1 MLLREDK
8 NGLLAQLDAA
18 ATALDGAFAVRARSF
33 VDVGE
38 SLVQA
43 VSVFHQ
49 LTGIFDALPTAL
61 ANDELRS
68 GSDTLEQVARECTAI
83 HDIVPDQV
91 RAMEALAAA
100 NVTIGKR
107 LDLLNN
113 NIQTIANIA
122 INARIEASA
131 LKNNSQEMLTFTY
144 EVAKLAS
151 TAEVTI
157 NQYSLEQRKAHEALH
172 AARAVLMSFASKHR
186 AQLGSIAK
194 ELHKSLG
201 SVDTR
206 RSEALS
212 QSTHIGQRSRQIT
225 QSIGKIITAL
235 QIADITSQR
244 LAHVH
249 EAVEQVA
256 RGLEAVDGNEGD
268 WWTDLDHDERTAV
281 AAEVASLQISQMH
294 NALADLETESRSI
307 EREITQLRHDAAEM
321 TEQGSALY
329 GSDGAS
335 ANSFLGEL
343 AGRINIA
350 GHLLSDCQSA
360 CKQVD
365 ALNDSVGARFGA
377 LHAQAASLE
386 GIVGVVGGVRLI
398 GLNAHLK
405 SDGLGPEGRTLS
417 AISRELRN
425 SAEYISSHARDLIKA
440 IDETIILFEELKK
453 HNNALG
459 VDRLAT
465 LDASMATAL
474 AAFEESGA
482 TLASALGTLRSQG
495 DIVKNALQAAQ
506 ACLTRGDELEHR
518 LEKSNRILHAL
529 ANGPGSHLQT
539 ARTNERTKVHFAQ
552 RYTMAAE
559 RNVHG
564 AGSSGH
570 ASTSALA
577 DENAVADLEDI
588 FF

>member
-33 VDVGE
+33 VDVGDK
-38 SLVQA
+38 LVEA
-43 VSVFHQ
+43 VSVFHE
-49 LTGIFDALPTAL
+49 LTGVFDALPTAL
-61 ANDELRS
+61 ANDELRM

-107 LDLLNN
+107 LDLLRN

-131 LKNNSQEMLTFTY
+131 LKSNSQEMLTFTY

-172 AARAVLMSFASKHR
+172 AARTVLTSFASKHR

-256 RGLEAVDGNEGD
+256 RGLEATDGDEGD

-365 ALNDSVGARFGA
+365 ALNESVGARFGA

-417 AISRELRN
+417 VISRELRN
-425 SAEYISSHARDLIKA
+425 SAEFISSHARDLIKA
-440 IDETIILFEELKK
+440 IDETIALFEELKK
-453 HNNALG
+453 H
-459 VDRLAT
+459 
-465 LDASMATAL
+465 
-474 AAFEESGA
+474 
-482 TLASALGTLRSQG
+482 
-495 DIVKNALQAAQ
+495 
-506 ACLTRGDELEHR
+506 
-518 LEKSNRILHAL
+518 
-529 ANGPGSHLQT
+529 
-539 ARTNERTKVHFAQ
+539 
-552 RYTMAAE
+552 
-559 RNVHG
+559 
-564 AGSSGH
+564 
-570 ASTSALA
+570 
-577 DENAVADLEDI
+577 
-588 FF
+588 

>member
-1 MLLREDK
+1 MSLRDDK
-8 NGLLAQLDAA
+8 DGLRTQLDAA
-18 ATALDGAFAVRARSF
+18 ATALDGAFAGRARAF
-33 VDVGE
+33 VDVGDK
-38 SLVQA
+38 LVEA

-49 LTGIFDALPTAL
+49 LTAIFDALPTAL
-61 ANDELRS
+61 DNDELRMS
-68 GSDTLEQVARECTAI
+68 SETLGQVAKECTAI
-83 HDIVPDQV
+83 HDIVPEQV
-91 RAMEALAAA
+91 HAMEALAAA

-107 LDLLNN
+107 LDQLRG

-131 LKNNSQEMLTFTY
+131 LKSNSQEMLTFTY

-157 NQYSLEQRKAHEALH
+157 NQYSQEQRKAHEALH
-172 AARAVLMSFASKHR
+172 AARTVLMSFESKHR

-194 ELHKSLG
+194 ELHSSLG

-212 QSTHIGQRSRQIT
+212 QSTHIGQRSRQIA

-249 EAVEQVA
+249 EAVDQIA
-256 RGLEAVDGNEGD
+256 HGLDAAEGTEDD
-268 WWTDLDHDERTAV
+268 WWTGLDHNERAAV
-281 AAEVASLQISQMH
+281 AAEVASLQLSQMQ
-294 NALADLETESRSI
+294 NALADLDTETKSI
-307 EREITQLRHDAAEM
+307 ESEIAKLRHDAAEM
-321 TEQGSALY
+321 TEDGSALY

-335 ANSFLGEL
+335 TKSFLGEL
-343 AGRINIA
+343 AARINIA
-350 GHLLSDCQSA
+350 GHLLSDCQNA

-365 ALNDSVGARFGA
+365 ELNDSVGARFGA

-425 SAEYISSHARDLIKA
+425 SAEFISSHARDLIKA
-440 IDETIILFEELKK
+440 IDETIVLFEELKK

-465 LDASMATAL
+465 LDASMGTAL
-474 AAFEESGA
+474 KAFEESGA
-482 TLASALGTLRSQG
+482 RLASALGTLRNQG
-495 DIVKNALQAAQ
+495 DTVKSTLQAAQ
-506 ACLTRGDELEHR
+506 ACLRQGDDLEHR
-518 LEKSNRILHAL
+518 LEKANRILRAL
-529 ANGPGSHLQT
+529 AEGAGNSKKT
-539 ARTNERTKVHFAQ
+539 ARTNERTRLHFAQ

-564 AGSSGH
+564 AGSSH

-577 DENAVADLEDI
+577 DPDVGTELEDLL
-588 FF
+588 F

>member
-38 SLVQA
+38 SLVEA
-43 VSVFHQ
+43 VSVFHK

-157 NQYSLEQRKAHEALH
+157 NQYSQEQRKAHEALH
-172 AARAVLMSFASKHR
+172 SARAVLMSFASKHR

-194 ELHKSLG
+194 ELHKSLS

-206 RSEALS
+206 RSDALS

-256 RGLEAVDGNEGD
+256 RGLEATDGNEGD

-294 NALADLETESRSI
+294 NALADLETETKSI
-307 EREITQLRHDAAEM
+307 EREI
-321 TEQGSALY
+321 S
-329 GSDGAS
+329 
-335 ANSFLGEL
+335 
-343 AGRINIA
+343 
-350 GHLLSDCQSA
+350 
-360 CKQVD
+360 
-365 ALNDSVGARFGA
+365 
-377 LHAQAASLE
+377 
-386 GIVGVVGGVRLI
+386 
-398 GLNAHLK
+398 
-405 SDGLGPEGRTLS
+405 
-417 AISRELRN
+417 
-425 SAEYISSHARDLIKA
+425 
-440 IDETIILFEELKK
+440 
-453 HNNALG
+453 
-459 VDRLAT
+459 
-465 LDASMATAL
+465 TAP
-474 AAFEESGA
+474 A
-482 TLASALGTLRSQG
+482 
-495 DIVKNALQAAQ
+495 
-506 ACLTRGDELEHR
+506 
-518 LEKSNRILHAL
+518 
-529 ANGPGSHLQT
+529 
-539 ARTNERTKVHFAQ
+539 
-552 RYTMAAE
+552 
-559 RNVHG
+559 
-564 AGSSGH
+564 
-570 ASTSALA
+570 
-577 DENAVADLEDI
+577 
-588 FF
+588 

>member
-8 NGLLAQLDAA
+8 NGLLAQLGEA
-18 ATALDGAFAVRARSF
+18 ATALDGAFAPRARSF

-38 SLVQA
+38 GLVEA
-43 VSVFHQ
+43 VSVFHE
-49 LTGIFDALPTAL
+49 LTAIFDALPNAL
-61 ANDELRS
+61 ANDDLRES
-68 GSDTLEQVARECTAI
+68 TETLQQVAKECTAI

-107 LDLLNN
+107 LELLRT

-131 LKNNSQEMLTFTY
+131 LKSNSQEMLTFTY

-151 TAEVTI
+151 TAEATI
-157 NQYSLEQRKAHEALH
+157 NQYGMEQRKAHEALH
-172 AARAVLMSFASKHR
+172 AARAVLLSFETKHR
-186 AQLGSIAK
+186 AQLGSIAR
-194 ELHKSLG
+194 ELDNSLG
-201 SVDTR
+201 SVEAR
-206 RSEALS
+206 RTDALG
-212 QSTHIGQRSRQIT
+212 QSTHIGQRSRQIA

-249 EAVEQVA
+249 EAVEQLSCGIA
-256 RGLEAVDGNEGD
+256 AEGGDDDD
-268 WWTDLDHDERTAV
+268 WWTGLDHDERTAV
-281 AAEVASLQISQMH
+281 AAEVATLQLAQIE
-294 NALADLETESRSI
+294 NALADLNSETRSI
-307 EREITQLRHDAAEM
+307 ESEISQLRRDAAEM
-321 TEQGSALY
+321 TDQGSALY

-335 ANSFLGEL
+335 AKSFLGEL
-343 AGRINIA
+343 AARINVA
-350 GHLLSDCQSA
+350 GHLLHDCQIA
-360 CKQVD
+360 CRQVD
-365 ALNDSVGARFGA
+365 ELNESVGARFGA

-425 SAEYISSHARDLIKA
+425 SAEFISAHARDLIKA
-440 IDETIILFEELKK
+440 IDETISLFDELKK
-453 HNNALG
+453 HNAALG
-459 VDRLAT
+459 VDRIAT
-465 LDASMATAL
+465 LDIGMSTAL
-474 AAFEESGA
+474 SAFEESGGSLA
-482 TLASALGTLRSQG
+482 TALATLRSQG
-495 DIVKNALQAAQ
+495 ERVKTTLHAAQ
-506 ACLTRGDELEHR
+506 TCLHQGDKLEHR
-518 LEKSNRILHAL
+518 LENASRVLEAL
-529 ANGPGSHLQT
+529 AHGPGRNLQT
-539 ARTNERTKVHFAQ
+539 SLTNERAKIHFAQ

-564 AGSSGH
+564 AGASAG
-570 ASTSALA
+570 ASTSALSDPGA
-577 DENAVADLEDI
+577 SAELEDI